1 MVKTVLKHRPVT
13 YKTMMSVTPPPAGD
27 DPDAGLRKPDGPL
40 RRGWTTGAC
49 ATAATKAALT
59 ALLAG
64 EFPDP
69 VTITLPKGETPA
81 FALACEERGADFA
94 EAGIIKDAGDDPD
107 VTHGAMV
114 IARVEMGTPGSG
126 ISFHAGDGV
135 GTVTLEGLPVPPG
148 EAAINPV
155 PRKMMSTV
163 VETLCAKHGI
173 VPDVAITVRVPGGA
187 NIAAQTWN
195 PRLGIVGG
203 ISILGTT
210 GVVHPFS
217 CAAWI
222 HSIHR
227 GVDVARAT
235 GLDHV
240 IAATGSTSEAAAQAI
255 YNLPDIALI
264 DMGDF
269 AGGLLK
275 YLRPH
280 PVPKLTL
287 AGGFAKITKLAQG
300 ALDLHSA
307 RSQVDFDFLTA
318 MAVENGLNRN
328 LKPQIQ
334 NANTAKQVLDFTK
347 ESGIDLAPA
356 IAKLALDTMKTT
368 LRDAPVQV
376 ECLITD
382 RSGTV
387 IARTGFQ

>member
-13 YKTMMSVTPPPAGD
+13 YKAIMSATPPPAD
-27 DPDAGLRKPDGPL
+27 DESDAGLRKPGGPL

-49 ATAATKAALT
+49 ATAGTKAALT
-59 ALLAG
+59 GLLTG
-64 EFPDP
+64 DFPDP

-81 FALACEERGADFA
+81 FALAHERLADRFA

-114 IARVEMGTPGSG
+114 IAHVAHGLPGSG
-126 ISFHAGDGV
+126 ITFHAGDGV
-135 GTVTLEGLPVPPG
+135 GRVTLEGLPVPPG
-148 EAAINPV
+148 QAAINPV
-155 PRKMMSTV
+155 PRRMMIEV
-163 VETLCAKHGI
+163 VEALCSAHGI
-173 VPDVAITVRVPGGA
+173 APDIAITIRVPGGA
-187 NIAAQTWN
+187 RIAEQTWN
-195 PRLGIVGG
+195 PRLGIIGG

-227 GVDVARAT
+227 GVDVARAA
-235 GLDHV
+235 GLQHV

-255 YNLPDIALI
+255 YNLRDIALI

-275 YLRPH
+275 YLRAH

-307 RSQVDFDFLTA
+307 RSQVDFDFLAA
-318 MAVENGLNRN
+318 MAMKSGMNRN

-356 IAKLALDTMKTT
+356 IANLALDTMKTT
-368 LRDAPVQV
+368 LRDAPMQV